1 LEVEVAKKKTDY
13 EKRVEQR
20 KQEIVKE
27 FEQDRI
33 DRTRKAKSF
42 EQIDKHFNE
51 AVEMLGG
58 YLDGCKALFWIESVK
73 ANDDK
78 EMVFFKVEGKSTS
91 GHRPCHAN
99 HILES
104 KRPSDFVAYL
114 LWDCIGYANGVFK
127 FPF

>member
-1 LEVEVAKKKTDY
+1 MAKKKTGY
-13 EKRVEQR
+13 EKRVAQR
-20 KQEIVKE
+20 TKEIAKE

-42 EQIDKHFNE
+42 EQIDKYFNE

-73 ANDDK
+73 ANDDR

-91 GHRPCHAN
+91 GHRPSPAHC
-99 HILES
+99 IIES
-104 KRPSDFVAYL
+104 KSPSDFVAYL

>member
-1 LEVEVAKKKTDY
+1 MAKKKTDY
-13 EKRVEQR
+13 EKRVAQR
-20 KQEIVKE
+20 TKEIAKE

-73 ANDDK
+73 ANDDR

-91 GHRPCHAN
+91 GHRQSSAHY
-99 HILES
+99 IIES
-104 KRPSDFVAYL
+104 KSPSDFVAYL